1 MMGAEVGSMADFL
14 CLMVA
19 GSYQLIDHSIGLLA
33 ESRWI
38 ITSSGGVDL
47 FFQPVA

>member
-1 MMGAEVGSMADFL
+1 
-14 CLMVA
+14 MVA
-19 GSYQLIDHSIGLLA
+19 GSFQLIDHSIGLLM
-33 ESRWI
+33 ELRWI